1 MIEEDPKPGT
11 PAHFFDAVVHF
22 LEANNPGK
30 AARVVVLIESET
42 GEFWVQA
49 MWENEIWVRGMI
61 NTALAIDTARVL
73 HQVSTSTEKVK
84 EIMERQELMAT
95 EVKGKAQ

>member
-1 MIEEDPKPGT
+1 MEDPKPGT
-11 PAHFFDAVVHF
+11 PAHFFNSVVRF
-22 LEANNPGK
+22 LEVNNPGK

-61 NTALAIDTARVL
+61 QTAWGIDNARIQLNV
-73 HQVSTSTEKVK
+73 VESA
-84 EIMERQELMAT
+84 ERVAMKMREQELMAT